1 MNLLKLWTD
10 HCTALEK
17 ARRQIEQL
25 SEQVPAT
32 GPGKRGRDAVLKA
45 WREVTATSDAID
57 DVVTESVQPLPVSF
71 PWRDREFTQHWQ
83 LYKDYLQE
91 QHGIVMRSRMEQARL
106 KAILKYSGENRE
118 TFVRTIDFYMAF
130 GTSGIFQVN
139 FESTLKTDENGKQ
152 QPQKIILQTNWQ

>member
-1 MNLLKLWTD
+1 M
-10 HCTALEK
+10 
-17 ARRQIEQL
+17 
-25 SEQVPAT
+25 
-32 GPGKRGRDAVLKA
+32 
-45 WREVTATSDAID
+45 
-57 DVVTESVQPLPVSF
+57 TESVQPLPVSF

-152 QPQKIILQTNWQ
+152 QPQKIVLQTNWQ